1 VEKRKN
7 FKGGSIMEF
16 KELLTYLFMLVG
28 VGFIIFVSFKYY
40 RGKDNIMT
48 EEEKKRKDEEL
59 NFVKLILTTVTY
71 ISPILKIPYT
81 DQLGKVIGLVIK
93 AINIMMATAIV
104 GSESIEVL
112 KDKAFEEAKLLCEEN
127 NITVDPILESVLK
140 EAVAFL
146 LSRFDTSELEAV
158 SVPFWME

>member
-1 VEKRKN
+1 
-7 FKGGSIMEF
+7 MEF